1 LVFKT
6 LRFERIGETL
16 RRWEALTR
24 LQFERE
30 DKDGLSDDVIVW
42 RSDCFLIP
50 GTPRLL
56 GDAAAGR
63 PTVQLTAGSHPL
75 ASNPPAEAANIK
87 KFFLKN
93 QAVSNC
99 ASVLAKLPPC
109 VPRGEDY
116 LLKSSPPPP
125 HTCHARFARPWPGL
139 ADHEWPSLQRG
150 FWSAR
155 RDGGLSPPPPPP
167 AREERVKWRKR
178 GPLSSPKLQ
187 AVNCERGDLWRG
199 AWQRC
204 PVAARLPHTRQYGRH
219 RGG

>member
-1 LVFKT
+1 M
-6 LRFERIGETL
+6 
-16 RRWEALTR
+16 
-24 LQFERE
+24 
-30 DKDGLSDDVIVW
+30 IVW

-87 KFFLKN
+87 NFFLKN

-125 HTCHARFARPWPGL
+125 THVMLGSRDLGQG
-139 ADHEWPSLQRG
+139 SLTTSGRLFREAFGQRG
-150 FWSAR
+150 ETEASP
-155 RDGGLSPPPPPP
+155 PPPPPP